1 MKSSKSRLLATS
13 SIVAAAVALASSGAI
28 AEEKKAMEEEEMMA
42 TPPTLSLG
50 GFYFMDA
57 HFADEDGR
65 DNDGPM
71 RMVHDSEVH
80 FNASGEMDNGLKVG
94 ARIEFEG
101 AGGAK
106 VDDHWVTLDGGWGRV
121 MLGATDG
128 VNVKTMVTAPS
139 HPYGVTSGLQT
150 DWFHALAATKCA
162 FRCAL
167 GGARLDAGT
176 DETGVHYFS
185 PRFNGFQF
193 AVGFR
198 PEATGS
204 GSVNSG
210 AVDESTELHNA
221 VDIAAN
227 YAGELGGVGIK
238 ASIAAGA
245 AQAPST
251 LVTPNKLVPG
261 DHGHAGDAPPTIT
274 DPNPHG
280 DYEHVAGGIQ
290 LSMLGF
296 TVGGHIAD
304 EGTDGPQN
312 GSSYGAG
319 ISYSTGPFL
328 VAIDGFS
335 GSIRDGSESGDS
347 EYQAW
352 SIGGQYTVG
361 PGLRFIA
368 GFQSGTVDLDDADP
382 VDGNAFSAGIAVNF

>member
-1 MKSSKSRLLATS
+1 MKSVKQRLLTTS
-13 SIVAAAVALASSGAI
+13 ALVTAASMAGGVALA
-28 AEEKKAMEEEEMMA
+28 AEEEKEMMA
-42 TPPTLSLG
+42 TPPSLSLS
-50 GFYFMDA
+50 GFYYMDA

-80 FNASGEMDNGLKVG
+80 FNASGEMENGIKVG
-94 ARIEFEG
+94 AHIEFEG
-101 AGGAK
+101 AGGAR

-227 YAGELGGVGIK
+227 YQGELGGVGIR

-245 AQAPST
+245 AQAPSMMA
-251 LVTPNKLVPG
+251 VPNPLTEA
-261 DHGHAGDAPPTIT
+261 DHGHAAMATASMI
-274 DPNPHG
+274 PNPNG

-290 LSMLGF
+290 LSMVGF
-296 TVGGHIAD
+296 TVGGHVAD

-312 GSSYGAG
+312 GSSFGAG
-319 ISYSTGPFL
+319 ISYTTGPFQ

-335 GSIRDGSESGDS
+335 GSIRGTAAAGDH
-347 EYQAW
+347 EYDAW

-361 PGLRFIA
+361 PGLRLIA
-368 GFQSGTVDLDDADP
+368 GFQSGTVDLDNAEP
-382 VDGNAFSAGIAVNF
+382 VDGNAFSAGVAVNF